1 MHIFSGY
8 KPGAKLVEKII
19 HMLRRWGTPQ
29 NFFLIFV
36 DELKKQII
44 IKKKLLKWTN
54 KKIIFIFTML
64 HFLKTCKEKH
74 L

>member
-1 MHIFSGY
+1 MQIFSGY
-8 KPGAKLVEKII
+8 KPGAKLIEKII

-44 IKKKLLKWTN
+44 IKKSS
-54 KKIIFIFTML
+54 
-64 HFLKTCKEKH
+64 
-74 L
+74 